1 MNMNLAEIIIPFII
15 GLIVVGGI
23 WFVISQ
29 SKKNQKPSGG
39 SGGGGVAGAVADYAN
54 MFEELE
60 LPQWM
65 LDWKPIIEA
74 ILGGVLG
81 AIVLPKIFNWL
92 KIITL

>member
-39 SGGGGVAGAVADYAN
+39 GGTVGDGGVPGGNNHQHEDTI
-54 MFEELE
+54 EHESL
-60 LPQWM
+60 
-65 LDWKPIIEA
+65 LDSDGPE
-74 ILGGVLG
+74 
-81 AIVLPKIFNWL
+81 IV
-92 KIITL
+92 